1 MCRFVE
7 YDLSFYLLPYSK
19 GVKRQNPTELIFGTD
34 FAHNVNFPGNLG
46 ELTGIV
52 FGQSGN
58 L

>member
-7 YDLSFYLLPYSK
+7 KDLAFYLLPHSQE
-19 GVKRQNPTELIFGTD
+19 VRLQNPTKLIFGTN
-34 FAHNVNFPGNLG
+34 FAHIVNFPGNLG

-52 FGQSGN
+52 FGQNGS